1 MTDLEIVRVGP
12 GFIVMRDA
20 RKVAGPFKSQAAAAP
35 RGASGNAGG
44 NRRLMPVPCVPAEV
58 AAMA

>member
-1 MTDLEIVRVGP
+1 MTSDLEIVRVGP

-20 RKVAGPFKSQAAAAP
+20 R
-35 RGASGNAGG
+35 
-44 NRRLMPVPCVPAEV
+44 RLMPVPCVPAEV